1 MQILLQFV
9 KKYVKH
15 KIMSKNKT
23 DKELE
28 YAHLIDDEDDAS
40 QEQALH
46 KLATEIAADHS
57 YEEFLKTQ
65 NDASLPYKT
74 NDDGIVEYDFSKPP
88 GSYMRAALI
97 QASQAF
103 LRHEVPVGAVVVDP
117 REKKVIARAS
127 NRMLEMRDPTAH
139 AEMMVIKKAAAKL
152 QSVRLDGYDLY
163 VTLEPCPMC
172 ASAIALARFRRVYF
186 AAYDPKGGG
195 IEHGPRI
202 FEQSSCNHKPEVY
215 GGVMAQVS
223 SELLQNFFQHLRGN

>member
-1 MQILLQFV
+1 
-9 KKYVKH
+9 
-15 KIMSKNKT
+15 MSNDKT
-23 DKELE
+23 NKELE
-28 YAHLIDDEDDAS
+28 YAHLIDQEDDAS

-46 KLATEIAADHS
+46 KLASEIAADHS

-65 NDASLPYKT
+65 EKNKLPFKT
-74 NDDGIVEYDFSKPP
+74 NDQGVVEYDFSKPP

-117 REKKVIARAS
+117 KEKRVIARAS
-127 NRMLEMRDPTAH
+127 NRMVEMRDPTAH
-139 AEMMVIKKAAAKL
+139 AEMMVIRKAAARL

-172 ASAIALARFRRVYF
+172 AAAIALARFRRVYF
-186 AAYDPKGGG
+186 GAYDPKGGG
-195 IEHGPRI
+195 VEHGARV
-202 FEQSSCNHKPEVY
+202 FEQTSCNHKPEVY

-223 SELLQNFFQHLRGN
+223 SELLQNFFQHLRGNH